1 LTSSRS
7 SSSRVWT
14 SFCVRVAIGAILPT
28 GDYHSA
34 LRYLLVGTLFLA
46 LAGSSHAALITV
58 RTPTTNIG
66 CLYSSEPG
74 FGGPELRCDILSGLK
89 PAPTRPKGCTLDWK
103 YGFRIHPTGPALKVC
118 AGDTAVNRRAKAVPY
133 GAKWARGGFTCL
145 SRRTGLRCHNRSG
158 HGFLLS
164 KKHSYRF

>member
-1 LTSSRS
+1 MRFVVVT
-7 SSSRVWT
+7 
-14 SFCVRVAIGAILPT
+14 A
-28 GDYHSA
+28 
-34 LRYLLVGTLFLA
+34 LFLA
-46 LAGSSHAALITV
+46 IAGSASAAV
-58 RTPTTNIG
+58 FMFRTPSSNIG
-66 CLYSSEPG
+66 CLFSSEPS

-103 YGFRIHPTGPALKVC
+103 YGYRIRLTGPALKVC

-145 SRRTGLRCHNRSG
+145 SRKAGLRCHNRSG